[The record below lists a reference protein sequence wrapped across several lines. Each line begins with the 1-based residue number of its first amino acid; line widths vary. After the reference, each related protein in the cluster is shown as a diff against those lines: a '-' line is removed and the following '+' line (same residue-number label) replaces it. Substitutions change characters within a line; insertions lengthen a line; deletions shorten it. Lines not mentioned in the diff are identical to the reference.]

1 MNDYFD
7 VYVGNLSTSISE
19 KQLQKFFA
27 PFGDIDHVWI
37 NDTYRHR
44 HHTYGFVTFYNLD
57 DARKACQINNNKWVV
72 NISQKTQQK
81 LDRAVRKKSEKSI
94 LKDELPKIK
103 QGTKKQVLEKILKQK
118 VIEYQQED
126 KDFIVTFKN
135 ALIEIE
141 NNEPLSNEH
150 KIIKHAPEK
159 MNFKE
164 LENIVVRYYEP
175 VKKGNRLFKEIDFD
189 LCKENKKLKT

>member
-27 PFGDIDHVWI
+27 PFGNIDHVWI

-57 DARKACQINNNKWVV
+57 DARKARQINNNKWVV

-103 QGTKKQVLEKILKQK
+103 HGTKKQVLEKILKQK

-150 KIIKHAPEK
+150 KIIKHAPE
-159 MNFKE
+159 N
-164 LENIVVRYYEP
+164 
-175 VKKGNRLFKEIDFD
+175 
-189 LCKENKKLKT
+189 

>member
-7 VYVGNLSTSISE
+7 VYVGNSSTSISE
-19 KQLQKFFA
+19 KQLQEFFA

-37 NDTYRHR
+37 NDTYRHQ

-81 LDRAVRKKSEKSI
+81 LGGAVRKKSEKSI

-103 QGTKKQVLEKILKQK
+103 FGTKKQLLEKILKQK
-118 VIEYQQED
+118 VIEYQQEN

-141 NNEPLSNEH
+141 NNEPLSNED
-150 KIIKHAPEK
+150 KIIKHAPKK
-159 MNFKE
+159 MDLKE
-164 LENIVVRYYEP
+164 LESIVVRYYEP

-189 LCKENKKLKT
+189 LCKENKKQKT

>member
-37 NDTYRHR
+37 NDTYGHR

-103 QGTKKQVLEKILKQK
+103 HGTKKQVLEKILKQK

-126 KDFIVTFKN
+126 KDFIITFKN

-189 LCKENKKLKT
+189 LCKENKN

>member
-37 NDTYRHR
+37 NDTYGHR

-103 QGTKKQVLEKILKQK
+103 HGTKKQVLEKILKQK